1 MKSFFE
7 NKGKDYALE
16 ITPLSEGYQVQFG
29 EKIVEVQ
36 LEYVADG
43 QLTFILDGRKIDAY
57 VSADGKRR
65 WVSFGGQT
73 WMLEKSSGAARG
85 SAGGASS
92 GRLLAPMPGQIR
104 AVNVSEGEMVTKG
117 QTLIVL
123 EAMKMEIRI
132 QAPMEGVVARLAVE
146 VGQTVEREEML
157 AEVGEIDE

>member
-1 MKSFFE
+1 MRSYFE
-7 NKGKDYALE
+7 NKGEACVLE
-16 ITPLSEGYQVQFG
+16 ITPLGEGYHVQVG
-29 EKIVEVQ
+29 EKIVEVHI
-36 LEYVADG
+36 EHVADG

-65 WVSFGGQT
+65 WVSIGGQT